1 MTTARASAGGDF
13 GTNPL
18 AYAAMALIMAV
29 LAVLVFQVGFKAA
42 SDRCTTRLETFRT
55 EENGYRTVERTVCA

>member
-1 MTTARASAGGDF
+1 
-13 GTNPL
+13 
-18 AYAAMALIMAV
+18 MAV

-55 EENGYRTVERTVCA
+55 ESGYRTVERAVCA